1 MPCASFIKVMAE
13 QFVSLFSVSDKTK
26 EIQSKR
32 KEESNV
38 SEKETEEEL
47 SAVALA
53 NKKTRTEVEY
63 SEPKRNVRIRKF
75 ETGRPWLNLILKI
88 QSL

>member
-1 MPCASFIKVMAE
+1 MFRY
-13 QFVSLFSVSDKTK
+13 FSISDKTK
-26 EIQSKR
+26 EIPRKR

-53 NKKTRTEVEY
+53 NKKTRTEAEY
-63 SEPKRNVRIRKF
+63 SEPKKNVRIRKF
-75 ETGRPWLNLILKI
+75 QTGRPWLKLILKI

>member
-1 MPCASFIKVMAE
+1 MFRY
-13 QFVSLFSVSDKTK
+13 FSISDKTK
-26 EIQSKR
+26 EIPRKR

-53 NKKTRTEVEY
+53 NKKTRTEAEY
-63 SEPKRNVRIRKF
+63 SEPKKTVQIRKF
-75 ETGRPWLNLILKI
+75 QTGRPWLKLILKI